1 MLQNAWASWKRV
13 SVENELLYLFLR
25 SPVAQ
30 FAAAIALIS
39 ILGAFLAPLLAPT
52 DPYDLASFD
61 ILDSFVPP
69 DFSEGGD
76 PRFFIGTDDQGRD
89 LLSSIMYGARLSL
102 MVGLSSVLFAAV
114 LGTSLGLSAGYIGGR
129 YDSIVMRVAD
139 VQLSLPAILTALLVD
154 GVARGILPR
163 EQHEQLLLV
172 VLAVAIG
179 LSLWVDFARI
189 ARASTFVERNKEYVQ
204 ADEIMGVHPLRIMFV
219 SILPNILGPLLVIG
233 TVDLAVAIL
242 LEATLSFLGVGVPPN
257 QPSLGTLINIGTQY
271 IFSGE
276 WWIVVFP
283 SLSLIIMI
291 VSVNILGDFMRDA
304 LNPGRR

>member
-13 SVENELLYLFLR
+13 SIENELLYLFLR

-69 DFSEGGD
+69 AFSEGGD

-129 YDSIVMRVAD
+129 YDSIVMRIAD
-139 VQLSLPAILTALLVD
+139 IQLSLPAILTALLVD

-172 VLAVAIG
+172 VLTVAIG

-204 ADEIMGVHPLRIMFV
+204 ADEIMGQHPLRIMFV

>member
-1 MLQNAWASWKRV
+1 MLQNAWAGWKRV

-30 FAAAIALIS
+30 FAAAIAFIS
-39 ILGAFLAPLLAPT
+39 ILGAFFAPLLAPT
-52 DPYDLASFD
+52 NPYDLASFD
-61 ILDSFVPP
+61 LLDSFVPP
-69 DFSEGGD
+69 AFSEGGD
-76 PRFFIGTDDQGRD
+76 QRFFIGTDDQGRD

-102 MVGLSSVLFAAV
+102 IVGLSSVLFAAV

-129 YDSIVMRVAD
+129 YDSIVMRIAD

-163 EQHEQLLLV
+163 AQHEQLLLV
-172 VLAVAIG
+172 VLTVAIG

-219 SILPNILGPLLVIG
+219 TILPNILGPLLVIG

>member
-61 ILDSFVPP
+61 ILDSFIPP
-69 DFSEGGD
+69 AFSEGGD

-89 LLSSIMYGARLSL
+89 LLSSIMYGTRLSL

-129 YDSIVMRVAD
+129 YDSVVMRVAD
-139 VQLSLPAILTALLVD
+139 IQLSLPAILTALLVD
-154 GVARGILPR
+154 GVACGILPR

-172 VLAVAIG
+172 VLTVAIG

>member
-1 MLQNAWASWKRV
+1 MLQNAWAGWKRV

-30 FAAAIALIS
+30 FAAAIAFIS
-39 ILGAFLAPLLAPT
+39 ILGAFFAPLLAPT
-52 DPYDLASFD
+52 NPYDLASFD
-61 ILDSFVPP
+61 LLDSFVPP
-69 DFSEGGD
+69 AFSEGGD

-102 MVGLSSVLFAAV
+102 IVGLSSVLFAAV

-129 YDSIVMRVAD
+129 YDSIVMRIAD

-163 EQHEQLLLV
+163 AQHEQLLLV
-172 VLAVAIG
+172 VLTVAIG

-219 SILPNILGPLLVIG
+219 TILPNILGPLLVIG

>member
-1 MLQNAWASWKRV
+1 M
-13 SVENELLYLFLR
+13 
-25 SPVAQ
+25 
-30 FAAAIALIS
+30 
-39 ILGAFLAPLLAPT
+39 
-52 DPYDLASFD
+52 
-61 ILDSFVPP
+61 
-69 DFSEGGD
+69 
-76 PRFFIGTDDQGRD
+76 
-89 LLSSIMYGARLSL
+89 
-102 MVGLSSVLFAAV
+102 
-114 LGTSLGLSAGYIGGR
+114 
-129 YDSIVMRVAD
+129 
-139 VQLSLPAILTALLVD
+139 
-154 GVARGILPR
+154 
-163 EQHEQLLLV
+163 LV
-172 VLAVAIG
+172 VLTIAIG
-179 LSLWVDFARI
+179 LSLWVDFART